1 MFGYIRTHR
10 PELKVYED
18 EIYKGIYCSLCK
30 ELGKRYGLMS
40 RMFLSFDSTFLAL
53 ALMALSEEKICFNKK
68 RCPFNPAKKCHFCK
82 EKSDELSY
90 AADISVLLLYHKI
103 RDNINDSTL
112 FKAILYRILLVLIFR
127 SYKKAEKYRP
137 DAAIIINEYMQMQA
151 AVEEKRSTSI
161 DEAAEPTAILLSR
174 IYSANEP
181 DSDRRRVRERVGY
194 CLGRWVYMID
204 AFDDIEKDRKSGN
217 YNPFLLAGQDNYEK
231 IKGDLLMTAG
241 EIAKAYELLDIKKF
255 NGIVKNI
262 IYDGLYY
269 ETLKV
274 YERRSDNE

>member
-1 MFGYIRTHR
+1 
-10 PELKVYED
+10 
-18 EIYKGIYCSLCK
+18 
-30 ELGKRYGLMS
+30 
-40 RMFLSFDSTFLAL
+40 
-53 ALMALSEEKICFNKK
+53 
-68 RCPFNPAKKCHFCK
+68 
-82 EKSDELSY
+82 
-90 AADISVLLLYHKI
+90 
-103 RDNINDSTL
+103 
-112 FKAILYRILLVLIFR
+112 
-127 SYKKAEKYRP
+127 
-137 DAAIIINEYMQMQA
+137 MQMQSS
-151 AVEEKRSTSI
+151 VEEKRSTSI

-174 IYSANEP
+174 IYSENEP